1 MPILA
6 SLVCGFVFGC
16 GLVVS
21 GMIQPG
27 KVLGFLDLFGIPS
40 GTCIEWVAM
49 WRPLEIFLYEWVPMR
64 QRCQIL
70 GTLARIPVTIR
81 PK

>member
-1 MPILA
+1 VPILS
-6 SLVCGFVFGC
+6 SLKWGFVFGC

-40 GTCIEWVAM
+40 GTCIGWVAM
-49 WRPLEIFLYEWVPMR
+49 WRPLEIFLYEWVPMPNAVKFWVR
-64 QRCQIL
+64 SQEFR
-70 GTLARIPVTIR
+70 
-81 PK
+81 